1 MPQTNNRPGEL
12 YKVQVTQNDPQ
23 YVTIQENPSA
33 LNVIGAVTRDR
44 WSAKW
49 NIQKYSLIGKGRKHL
64 TSRMT
69 KQSLNFIFSN

>member
-33 LNVIGAVTRDR
+33 LNVIGAVPRDR
-44 WSAKW
+44 
-49 NIQKYSLIGKGRKHL
+49 
-64 TSRMT
+64 
-69 KQSLNFIFSN
+69 